1 MRPTI
6 PSKLVVQITQDHRL
20 FIRNLTWHQYRSHIS
35 IYQVQMLVN
44 PRRRGCSHTLL
55 TTDNSIPQR
64 IPLIRRYPTSTQ
76 LKLHNSD
83 FTADPADIH
92 IPSHQVVV
100 HNHISSLMIPCLI
113 LHITSIHHMIFTNRN
128 VY

>member
-20 FIRNLTWHQYRSHIS
+20 FIRNLTWHQYCSHIS

-55 TTDNSIPQR
+55 TMDNSIPQW

-76 LKLHNSD
+76 LKHHNSD

-92 IPSHQVVV
+92 RQASHQVVA
-100 HNHISSLMIPCLI
+100 HSHTSSLMISCLI
-113 LHITSIHHMIFTNRN
+113 LHITNIHHN
-128 VY
+128 